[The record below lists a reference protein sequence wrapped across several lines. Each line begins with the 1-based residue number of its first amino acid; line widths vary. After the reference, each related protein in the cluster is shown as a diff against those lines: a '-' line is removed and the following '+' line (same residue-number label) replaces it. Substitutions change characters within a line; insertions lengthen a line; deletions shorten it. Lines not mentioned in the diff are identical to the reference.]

1 MLAKNHP
8 ELLEDV
14 WIVSNSE
21 ENASNTAKNLG
32 LEHVT
37 TLSKK
42 QYFEKINDGYRQ
54 SFGPNGEIQI
64 FEDELV
70 TDDKGIRHYK
80 NEKLKDVKAP
90 KLILFDEIS
99 SFS

>member
-1 MLAKNHP
+1 MLANNHP

-21 ENASNTAKNLG
+21 ENAANTARDLG

-42 QYFEKINDGYRQ
+42 QYFEKINDGY
-54 SFGPNGEIQI
+54 
-64 FEDELV
+64 
-70 TDDKGIRHYK
+70 H
-80 NEKLKDVKAP
+80 
-90 KLILFDEIS
+90 
-99 SFS
+99 